1 MPKTPS
7 GLTEEEANKLSI
19 ATQKQIAGTM
29 PKANEL
35 VKLSIG
41 EGAYKYGIQQGNTV
55 NWMDTGEFWPK
66 DGWQGRTI
74 GSWVGSGTAGILGQ
88 LGNPS
93 ARELNA
99 ADYHAQQFS
108 EKTLSSGDFMNLFNT
123 ASQQPLGSPISPV
136 VPDKIAPENSITGIQ
151 SVFGSQWTPSPAF
164 TPELQA
170 RGIFGAVRIK
180 GTNEVYTLGTG
191 GTKETAESFLQKFGT
206 SDQSGIVG
214 EISKEQAI
222 KLGITDTGQTAV
234 APGTP
239 GAITSGGLANET
251 PIDLDGGETKDT
263 NVYTAD
269 TFKGW
274 MEEYLA
280 QQESLKTQGEKDAE
294 EKVDDITTQLE
305 GLLKEGTDKGAIQA
319 AEEEKR
325 QIEDQQKLVDDA
337 NAEVSM
343 KMAEINS
350 LTASYNLE
358 NQIVEGKPITLG
370 RQQGQESQNYKMYLA
385 QKNTLTADAGLLTA
399 KALALQGKLDSA
411 QNAADR
417 ATDLKWSAYE
427 TKVNNGMALLNLL
440 EGKLDKK
447 EQVRVDAMKV
457 YYDTVG
463 TQIADQKAREKM
475 ENTAKLNLITKY
487 KLSGGLD
494 KTIAE
499 LTAEAQTTAT
509 YRKEVKTTGGGGTT
523 TSTGDPLF
531 ITNDGEEI
539 DITTVAGIKRT
550 IELGNEMNEPVSRAD
565 MESTLDN
572 ETKLTKSTINSLLDE
587 AFRVEEES
595 ITKKVFN
602 NLKKLKERGISRE
615 QAREQILI
623 ANELTETTQLVE
635 DLLNNV
641 YGQEKVGK
649 VKKFF
654 GLGA

>member
-1 MPKTPS
+1 MGATKSMYEAAAAHFGTPTPS
-7 GLTEEEANKLSI
+7 APSAPSGGSAPPVYQNPSQLPVGSPGYNPNWT
-19 ATQKQIAGTM
+19 TQGGGSLPASAAFI
-29 PKANEL
+29 
-35 VKLSIG
+35 
-41 EGAYKYGIQQGNTV
+41 
-55 NWMDTGEFWPK
+55 TGEEYLA
-66 DGWQGRTI
+66 
-74 GSWVGSGTAGILGQ
+74 AGFYGGQ
-88 LGNPS
+88 
-93 ARELNA
+93 
-99 ADYHAQQFS
+99 
-108 EKTLSSGDFMNLFNT
+108 
-123 ASQQPLGSPISPV
+123 PISPV
-136 VPDKIAPENSITGIQ
+136 VPKAITPESSITGIQ
-151 SVFGSQWTPSPAF
+151 SVFGADWVPNTAF
-164 TPELQA
+164 TPEIQA
-170 RGIFGAVRIK
+170 KGVFGAVRIK
-180 GTNEVYTLGTG
+180 GTNEVYSLGTG
-191 GTKETAESFLQKFGT
+191 GSKAMSAADYFNTFKTDEQK
-206 SDQSGIVG
+206 GIVG
-214 EISKEQAI
+214 EISNEEAI
-222 KLGITDTGQTAV
+222 KLGIPLTGKTPV
-234 APGTP
+234 AT
-239 GAITSGGLANET
+239 GAITSEGMATTTG
-251 PIDLDGGETKDT
+251 IDLDETGGVNISE
-263 NVYTAD
+263 AD

-370 RQQGQESQNYKMYLA
+370 RQQGQEAQNYKMYLA

-411 QNAADR
+411 QSAADR

-427 TKVNNGMALLNLL
+427 TKVNNGIALLNLL
-440 EGKLDKK
+440 EGQLSKK

-463 TQIADQKAREKM
+463 TQIADQKAREKANHSTLLSQM
-475 ENTAKLNLITKY
+475 NQYPDAQISMSDTLEEANAKIQQNSAI
-487 KLSGGLD
+487 
-494 KTIAE
+494 
-499 LTAEAQTTAT
+499 
-509 YRKEVKTTGGGGTT
+509 YRKQVKTTGGGGTT

-531 ITNDGEEI
+531 VTSDGEEI

-587 AFRVEEES
+587 AFGVEEES

-602 NLKKLKERGISRE
+602 NLKKLKELGISRDE
-615 QAREQILI
+615 ALQQILS
-623 ANELTETTQLVE
+623 ANKLTETTQLVE